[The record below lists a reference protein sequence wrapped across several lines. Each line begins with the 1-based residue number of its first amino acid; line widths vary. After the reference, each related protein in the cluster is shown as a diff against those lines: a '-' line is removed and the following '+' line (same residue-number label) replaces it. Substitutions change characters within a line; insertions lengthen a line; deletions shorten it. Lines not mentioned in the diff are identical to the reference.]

1 MEWKFNYL
9 NLQECYK
16 YALPAH
22 YSNWVRACKC
32 TMTYQS
38 NLAKNI
44 QTILY
49 GGVKIL
55 VLCIIYGTRYTFC
68 MIERSADL
76 VNVSV
81 SIKQKFIC
89 DNFSGVSTLNNQ

>member
-44 QTILY
+44 QTIFY
-49 GGVKIL
+49 GGVKI
-55 VLCIIYGTRYTFC
+55 LCIIYGTRYTFC
-68 MIERSADL
+68 MIERSADF

-81 SIKQKFIC
+81 SIKLKFIC